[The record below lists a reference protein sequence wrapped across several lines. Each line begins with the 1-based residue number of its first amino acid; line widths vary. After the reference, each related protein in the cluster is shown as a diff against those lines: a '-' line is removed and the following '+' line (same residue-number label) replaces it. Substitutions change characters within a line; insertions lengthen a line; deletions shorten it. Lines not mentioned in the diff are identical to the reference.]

1 MKKAKF
7 LHVHM
12 HTHRLDIKPRSQTL
26 LRTKAPV
33 LTNCLPNLGWGA
45 LSPTVKGVL
54 CWTVFGICE
63 VMGPRVEGEDV
74 CAENSP
80 GSCTRQ
86 SQTSAAAERAAGSFC
101 KGGWGHLSSFRF
113 VSVIVYNLSA
123 GPRWAL
129 RGQGARRKCWS
140 LSSLT

>member
-1 MKKAKF
+1 MLSEKGKIISCT
-7 LHVHM
+7 
-12 HTHRLDIKPRSQTL
+12 HTHRLDIKPGSQTL

-33 LTNCLPNLGWGA
+33 PTNCLPPLGWEA
-45 LSPTVKGVL
+45 LLLTAKVVS

-63 VMGPRVEGEDV
+63 VMEPRVEGEDV

-101 KGGWGHLSSFRF
+101 KGG
-113 VSVIVYNLSA
+113 VSPPSGLC
-123 GPRWAL
+123 L
-129 RGQGARRKCWS
+129 
-140 LSSLT
+140 

>member
-1 MKKAKF
+1 MLSEKGKIISCT
-7 LHVHM
+7 
-12 HTHRLDIKPRSQTL
+12 HTHRLDIKPGSQTL

-33 LTNCLPNLGWGA
+33 PTNCLPPLGWEA
-45 LSPTVKGVL
+45 LLLTAKVVS

-63 VMGPRVEGEDV
+63 VMEPRVEGEDV

-101 KGGWGHLSSFRF
+101 KGGRLSSFRF

-129 RGQGARRKCWS
+129 RGQRARRKCWS

>member
-1 MKKAKF
+1 M
-7 LHVHM
+7 
-12 HTHRLDIKPRSQTL
+12 
-26 LRTKAPV
+26 
-33 LTNCLPNLGWGA
+33 
-45 LSPTVKGVL
+45 
-54 CWTVFGICE
+54 
-63 VMGPRVEGEDV
+63 

-80 GSCTRQ
+80 GSCTKQ

-101 KGGWGHLSSFRF
+101 KGGRLSSFRF

-140 LSSLT
+140 LSSLTRENGHTVRLITTSHKEFHRACSFAF